1 MRVPVRAKPEGLAMR
16 ANGLFR
22 SHRCTNPGNSKG
34 PDVCIVVVITLAGRF
49 IRLGPFPGPV
59 AVLPDRDILKAI
71 DAKRLR
77 IGGFRPEN
85 LTPNGYDLTVAEV
98 AIVATK
104 PRTVQEGTA
113 RVPPQTRFAVA
124 TLEVVELG
132 PDITAQLWLRTTWA
146 RKGVLA
152 SFGKVDAG
160 FRGTLTLAAFNA
172 NRRGALEVK
181 IGDRFAQIVF
191 EDLASPAE
199 RVYGERSGHWQDQ
212 QGVRLR

>member
-1 MRVPVRAKPEGLAMR
+1 MYRRGY
-16 ANGLFR
+16 R
-22 SHRCTNPGNSKG
+22 S
-34 PDVCIVVVITLAGRF
+34 AGKF
-49 IRLGPFPGPV
+49 IRFGPFTRPV

-85 LTPNGYDLTVAEV
+85 LTPNGYDLTIAEV
-98 AIVATK
+98 AIVGAK
-104 PRTVQEGTA
+104 PLTVRDGTA
-113 RVPPQTRFAVA
+113 RVPPQTRFAVS
-124 TLEVVELG
+124 TFEVVELG
-132 PDITAQLWLRTTWA
+132 ADITGQLWLRTTWA
-146 RKGVLA
+146 RQGVLG

-172 NRRGALEVK
+172 NRRDVLEVK